1 MEPSSLLDM
10 TIKAVFNNV
19 EKYDKH
25 LLKTIIAPV
34 RQRMLKRMFEME
46 ENHNFECDRKENHF
60 EKLWAILPFL
70 INSKKYT
77 KLDTLDLPSMYCGP
91 STLINSRF
99 QEFIRCLE
107 ANTPN
112 LRELR
117 ITRPT
122 NNEEYSLE
130 ERELNSII
138 QLRNLAILKIIYV
151 CVPLSG
157 ILAISHRCENLKTL
171 EAFAVTNDVESSR
184 VTFRNDFVHVS
195 IDGHSIKHGMFRLMM
210 NTTMPSLDPKFA
222 ESKQYTKM
230 ILSPNK
236 TSDFGL
242 VHLFAEKLTK
252 IRIFSPDLDDV
263 EEIVDFPPLPQIKS
277 ASIQFCGKMMHAI
290 RSFMKSGKTLQKL
303 TLSSIRTKE
312 MTFGKIFSLCPNLQ
326 SLQLYYCN
334 FFGNDA
340 TVDAMH
346 KLKRFTWHSIEQDPS
361 VWFAFSSVLS
371 APLLERVEID
381 LPNIDF
387 SDNAKVIAQIER
399 REILRN
405 LKNFQIGRAWLNSEE
420 KNEGN
425 FSIYLNSYT
434 EFKNAIEN
442 AISA

>member
-1 MEPSSLLDM
+1 MEPSSLFDM
-10 TIKAVFNNV
+10 TIKAVFDNV
-19 EKYDKH
+19 KKYDKH

-34 RQRMLKRMFEME
+34 RQKMLKRMYEMAD
-46 ENHNFECDRKENHF
+46 NHRFECDSLDDHN

-77 KLDTLDLPSMYCGP
+77 KLNTFDLPLMYCP
-91 STLINSRF
+91 SFTVANSRF
-99 QEFIRCLE
+99 QEFIRCLGVN
-107 ANTPN
+107 APN
-112 LRELR
+112 LRELK
-117 ITRPT
+117 IFTPT
-122 NNEEYSLE
+122 FSQEYSLE
-130 ERELNSII
+130 ERDLNSII
-138 QLRNLAILKIIYV
+138 QLKNLAILKIIFV

-171 EAFAVTNDVESSR
+171 EAYTVKNDVESQS
-184 VTFRNDFVHVS
+184 VTFRNDFVHVYIDARS
-195 IDGHSIKHGMFRLMM
+195 IEHGMFKLVM

-236 TSDFGL
+236 TSDISL
-242 VHLFAEKLTK
+242 VHSFAEKLTK

-263 EEIVDFPPLPQIKS
+263 EEMVDFPPLPQIKS
-277 ASIQFCGKMMHAI
+277 ASINFRGKMMHAFM
-290 RSFMKSGKTLQKL
+290 SFMKSGETLQKL
-303 TLSSIRTKE
+303 KLSYIRTKE
-312 MTFGKIFSLCPNLQ
+312 TTFGEIFSLCPNLQ
-326 SLQLYYCN
+326 SLQLYNCN

-340 TVDAMH
+340 TVDAML
-346 KLKRFTWHSIEQDPS
+346 KLKRFRWQSKEKDPS

-371 APLLERVEID
+371 APLLERVEIH

-387 SDNAKVIAQIER
+387 SDNATVIAQIER

-405 LKNFQIGRAWLNSEE
+405 LKNFAIGRARLYSED

-434 EFKNAIEN
+434 ELKNAIEN